1 MKVAVINE
9 VSARDK
15 NPAVVAALKAQNLDV
30 RNVGMCA
37 GEYDLELTYI
47 HTGLMAGILLNLGAV
62 DLAVGG
68 CGTGQGFLL
77 SSMQYPGVFTGLITE
92 PLDAFL
98 FSQINAGNCVSL
110 ALNKGFGWA
119 GDMNLNYIFER
130 LFEREAGNGYPESR
144 MESQRESR
152 KKLESISAA
161 SHKDMKDI
169 LEGTDPALL
178 KTVFSHAPFME
189 LVRGECS
196 NKELQQYLLD
206 RAKAL
211 LS

>member
-15 NPAVVAALKAQNLDV
+15 NPAVVAALKAQNADV

-37 GEYDLELTYI
+37 GDYDLELTYI

-77 SSMQYPGVFTGLITE
+77 SSMQYPGVFTGLVTE

-110 ALNKGFGWA
+110 ALNKGYGWA
-119 GDMNLNYIFER
+119 GDINLNYMFER
-130 LFEREAGNGYPESR
+130 LFEREAGRGYPESR
-144 MESQRESR
+144 MESQRASR
-152 KKLESISAA
+152 KKLQAISAA

-169 LEGTDPALL
+169 LEQTDPDLL
-178 KTVFSHAPFME
+178 KTIFSHAPFMD
-189 LVRGECS
+189 LVREES
-196 NKELQQYLLD
+196 SDKDLQQYILNK
-206 RAKAL
+206 AKAL
-211 LS
+211 AE